1 MVDISSP
8 SVVSNTPDAEVI
20 DICQRLVRIDS
31 SNYGA
36 NGARGETEVADVVA
50 ELLAEIGVT
59 STRYSAVEGRPCLV
73 ADWVPEGTDTSRPFL
88 LLHGHS
94 DVVPAAA
101 EDWTVDPFSGEIRD
115 GFLWGRGTLDTVSYT
130 HLTLPTIY
138 SV

>member
-73 ADWVPEGTDTSRPFL
+73 ADWAPEGTDTSRPFL

-115 GFLWGRGTLDTVSYT
+115 GFLWLSLI
-130 HLTLPTIY
+130 HI
-138 SV
+138 